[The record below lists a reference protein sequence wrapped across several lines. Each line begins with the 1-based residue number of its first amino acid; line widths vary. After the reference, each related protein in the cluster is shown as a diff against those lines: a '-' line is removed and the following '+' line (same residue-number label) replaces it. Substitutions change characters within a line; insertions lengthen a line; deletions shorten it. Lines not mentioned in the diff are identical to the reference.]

1 METFKYTIIRRPSS
15 KPKRRRES
23 HPITQ
28 SDLDALRNE
37 ITGSSAI
44 TDAMKEVDDSLTGIS
59 SSKQDKPAEGTSFV
73 LNTELPDSIV
83 ATVKGDSALQELI
96 RGQKGEKGDTPKLSL
111 DNQYRL
117 VADGT
122 LVSQRSLKGRDGV
135 DGVNGKNGKD
145 GINGHS
151 PVVEVRPDKYIYVD
165 GKRQQYLKGDK
176 GDKPTVRWD
185 GTKLLV
191 DNLQAVDL
199 KGEKGDKGDKPS
211 TSEIVSSSEMS
222 AAIRDST
229 SQAVTDLSKT
239 IKQDIKKLEERQDN
253 QYTVQHYKRGD
264 VRRGQIVSNHIVAGS
279 TVVHHFV
286 QLTDGKGRDV
296 TVVDSYRVR
305 WVVNRGRTRK
315 PLERIVVGAYC
326 DVTDKDIM
334 PASQGTPATYSI
346 DVETRFDGTWKAV
359 SRETYYDIDPGDDR
373 VTKANEGRGHIGDI
387 HFQKGRVDFRKN
399 ELAQPHLSILEDD
412 FEDLSDLLS
421 EASQT
426 STPVNVSS
434 LTLTEQQRQRSW
446 SLDVRNDNTKVD
458 IYISTLE
465 VACYTPSMLQ
475 LEVDGVNLDTWQ
487 GRMVANNH
495 GSQDPSTWT
504 FDDVPYKGSNKHY
517 QRILSKG
524 RHTVTL
530 SISSDG
536 TATLKGVKVVQRY
549 DKDVTQ
555 SLIAPNGLRF
565 FGSAN
570 RYFNVDD
577 RQVYFNDKNIPV
589 LNPYT
594 LRVKG
599 GMQLDELDM
608 PGVPICGATF
618 NEHGTELKSFGRYAK
633 RKGNEHAQAVY
644 DRQAQCFKVYH
655 SIGHTNYIPMVQV
668 SGWADDNIKWSLT
681 PRVYGVASDYF
692 TLRILTNGDN
702 PRAFGFS
709 YVAFKTYG

>member
-1 METFKYTIIRRPSS
+1 M
-15 KPKRRRES
+15 
-23 HPITQ
+23 
-28 SDLDALRNE
+28 
-37 ITGSSAI
+37 
-44 TDAMKEVDDSLTGIS
+44 
-59 SSKQDKPAEGTSFV
+59 
-73 LNTELPDSIV
+73 
-83 ATVKGDSALQELI
+83 
-96 RGQKGEKGDTPKLSL
+96 
-111 DNQYRL
+111 
-117 VADGT
+117 
-122 LVSQRSLKGRDGV
+122 
-135 DGVNGKNGKD
+135 
-145 GINGHS
+145 
-151 PVVEVRPDKYIYVD
+151 
-165 GKRQQYLKGDK
+165 
-176 GDKPTVRWD
+176 RWD

-296 TVVDSYRVR
+296 TVVDSYKVR

-504 FDDVPYKGSNKHY
+504 FDDVPYKGSDKHY

-633 RKGNEHAQAVY
+633 RKGNEHAQAY
-644 DRQAQCFKVYH
+644 RAYGSDFYRVYH
-655 SIGHTNYIPMVQV
+655 TIGHSNYIPIVQV
-668 SGWADDNIKWSLT
+668 FGNTENDIRWNLTARVYSVSDDNFSI
-681 PRVYGVASDYF
+681 
-692 TLRILTNGDN
+692 RIITNRDN
-702 PRAFGFS
+702 PIRHGFS
-709 YVAFKTYG
+709 YVAFKTV